1 MGIGIYYKYLMYV
14 HMYTH
19 KIIIKLINVP
29 FCWELVVSST
39 EVGSAMTGFEDIDE
53 AICFI
58 ADPTVVVV
66 TFLVGGNIGKGEG
79 AGVA

>member
-1 MGIGIYYKYLMYV
+1 MGYPTQYKYLMYV

-29 FCWELVVSST
+29 FCWELVISST
-39 EVGSAMTGFEDIDE
+39 GVGSTITGFEEVDE
-53 AICFI
+53 AICFM
-58 ADPTVVVV
+58 ADPTAVVV